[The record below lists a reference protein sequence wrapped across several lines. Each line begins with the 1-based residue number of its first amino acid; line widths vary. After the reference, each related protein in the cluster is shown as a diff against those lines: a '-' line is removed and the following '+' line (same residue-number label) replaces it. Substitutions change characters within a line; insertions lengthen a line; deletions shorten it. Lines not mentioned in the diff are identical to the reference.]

1 LHALLK
7 TVSGATQRFEE
18 MSTSKSDIIEI
29 RDDEQQNWDNLED
42 YLRANMEGLED
53 TMTVTQFGGGH
64 ANLTYC
70 LSFGEKE
77 LVVRR
82 PPLGPIA
89 PSAHDMQREH
99 KVLSR
104 LWKAFPLAP
113 RSFLLCTDH
122 DVIGADF
129 HVMERR
135 HGIAIRSDLPED
147 LKGKPELNH
156 QIGTM
161 VIDTLADFHMV
172 DAKEV
177 GLEDLGKPEGY
188 VERQLGGWSKRWHKS
203 KDQDNADMDRLAE
216 WLADTRPESKHTSL
230 LHNDYK
236 LDNMLLNAGNPA
248 QPEAVLDW
256 DMCTLGDPLTDLG
269 HLLNYWS
276 DADDPKS
283 WQNVTAM
290 PTWNEGFPNRAEIIE
305 RYGERT
311 GFDVSNAA
319 WYHAFGVFKM
329 TVIIQQI
336 YIRYVRGQTK
346 DERFASFGERV
357 AELIEKG
364 VSIAKI

>member
-1 LHALLK
+1 M
-7 TVSGATQRFEE
+7 SETQ
-18 MSTSKSDIIEI
+18 SDIIEI

-42 YLRANMEGLED
+42 YLRQNLEGLD
-53 TMTVTQFGGGH
+53 GPMSVMQFGGGH

-70 LSFGEKE
+70 ISFGEDKE
-77 LVVRR
+77 FVVRR
-82 PPLGPIA
+82 PPLGPVA

-122 DVIGADF
+122 DIIGSDF

-135 HGIAIRSDLPED
+135 HGIAIRSHLPDDLVGHTD
-147 LKGKPELNH
+147 LTRR
-156 QIGTM
+156 IGEM
-161 VIDTLADFHMV
+161 VIDTLADLHRV
-172 DAKEV
+172 EPKEV

-188 VERQLGGWSKRWHKS
+188 VERQLTGWTKRWHKS
-203 KDQDNADMDRLAE
+203 KDKDNADMDRLAE
-216 WLADTRPESKHTSL
+216 WLSDTRPESKHVSL

-236 LDNMLLNAGNPA
+236 LDNMLLNSADPA
-248 QPEAVLDW
+248 KPEAVLDW

-276 DADDPKS
+276 NPDDPAS
-283 WQNVTAM
+283 WRNVTAM
-290 PTWNEGFPNRAEIIE
+290 PTWNEGFPNRVDIIE

-311 GFDVSNAA
+311 GFDVSNAS

-336 YIRYVRGQTK
+336 FIRYVRGQTK
-346 DERFASFGERV
+346 DERFAHFGERV
-357 AELIEKG
+357 AELIEKA
-364 VSIAKI
+364 VAIAKI